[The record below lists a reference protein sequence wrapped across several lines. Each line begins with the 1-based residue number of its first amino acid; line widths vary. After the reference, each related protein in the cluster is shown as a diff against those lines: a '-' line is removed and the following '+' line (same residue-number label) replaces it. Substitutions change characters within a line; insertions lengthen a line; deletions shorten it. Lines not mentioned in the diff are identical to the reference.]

1 MPNRFKGITEL
12 KSNED
17 YEKLVSEGSITDKD
31 GVQYEYDQLGELY
44 ITDDAVEEE
53 LRGYITDLQNKV
65 NSLESSSSSI
75 SENKLDKNLGAENSG
90 KLLNVD
96 SSGNITTLDNGIAG
110 QVLTSNGESQS
121 PIWSNLDLPEQ
132 NVISLTGTEDNP
144 IILLNDIE
152 DGKSYLIGGYFKS
165 YPSSTAI
172 YHFPTVSEAG
182 SIARCTGVGTDVQG
196 RKIIEIYGWS
206 IVSTNAVTKEVSA
219 RNANY
224 VERIY
229 LYPNDTSGI
238 SANSYVGLRQINY
251 KNDIN
256 YIWAPTSGGKAGQ
269 ILKSNGN
276 NAPTWI
282 DLPNSGIEILTGTA
296 ESPINFATDME
307 VNHLYSCS
315 GVFFNTISP
324 SAQSSIS
331 GKTVNFQDQ
340 GRSFLFYKRNDT
352 SVVCLASS
360 HNTNSKTTVII
371 FSAMYGITEITFDST
386 TGELTNIRSGMGFG
400 RVNGIEGNGN
410 AQALGIYAPTTS
422 GTSGQILQST
432 GENSEPIWIDLPT
445 SSNETNGT
453 TITVGENEVDTLTFT
468 SDPQTQ
474 LNSLET
480 NKVDKEDGKGL
491 STNDYSTVEKSKLAG
506 IENGA
511 QVNVIE
517 QINVN
522 GTNAQITNKTVNLNI
537 TDSSLIG
544 NKINV
549 SLNTSTYVMTIS
561 LLNSSDG
568 ILSTADIDFPL
579 ESVIV
584 DGSYSNGTL
593 TLELQNGTT
602 IPIDISSIVNGLVPT
617 SRTINGKS
625 LTNNI
630 TLTAEDVD
638 ALPSTTN
645 IPSSTSDL
653 TNDSNFVSD
662 SSYVHTDNNYTT
674 TEKNKL
680 AGIEAGAQV
689 NPTSLS
695 ELAEDSTHRLV
706 SDTEKTTWNN
716 KANSIDLTA
725 KLNINQG
732 TSNSG
737 KILQVNSS
745 GNIEPVNLNKKY
757 LHRITLNL
765 SDQPSGSPPSKTA
778 IIHLDY
784 YSEQSTTFTDV
795 NFATIPYASPIGC
808 TGYYLDTDVSIT
820 QKNIVYE
827 ISIPETS
834 TFVINGNEVTIQIQ
848 STGSTIQDEILGYI
862 LID

>member
-44 ITDDAVEEE
+44 ITEDHIEEE
-53 LRGYITDLQNKV
+53 LRGSITDLQNKV
-65 NSLESSSSSI
+65 NSLESGSSNI
-75 SENKLDKNLGAENSG
+75 SENKLDKNLGTENSG

-96 SSGNITTLDNGIAG
+96 SDGNIATLDNGIAG

-121 PIWSNLDLPEQ
+121 PIWSNLDLPKQ
-132 NVISLTGTEDNP
+132 NVVSLTGTQEDP
-144 IILLNDIE
+144 IVLYDDIE
-152 DGKSYLIGGYFKS
+152 AGKIYFLSGYIKVVQPATAYSLPDSKPTIMCIGLWLNNEKTIEVRGVQFTSTGVYSQGWNFIQTITFHSSSSWGSNSYLS
-165 YPSSTAI
+165 LN
-172 YHFPTVSEAG
+172 
-182 SIARCTGVGTDVQG
+182 SINGTD
-196 RKIIEIYGWS
+196 
-206 IVSTNAVTKEVSA
+206 T
-219 RNANY
+219 
-224 VERIY
+224 
-229 LYPNDTSGI
+229 
-238 SANSYVGLRQINY
+238 
-251 KNDIN
+251 
-256 YIWAPTSGGKAGQ
+256 
-269 ILKSNGN
+269 
-276 NAPTWI
+276 
-282 DLPNSGIEILTGTA
+282 TA
-296 ESPINFATDME
+296 LN
-307 VNHLYSCS
+307 V
-315 GVFFNTISP
+315 
-324 SAQSSIS
+324 
-331 GKTVNFQDQ
+331 
-340 GRSFLFYKRNDT
+340 
-352 SVVCLASS
+352 
-360 HNTNSKTTVII
+360 
-371 FSAMYGITEITFDST
+371 
-386 TGELTNIRSGMGFG
+386 
-400 RVNGIEGNGN
+400 
-410 AQALGIYAPTTS
+410 YAPTTS

-445 SSNETNGT
+445 SSNETNST

-511 QVNVIE
+511 QANVIE

-544 NKINV
+544 NRINV
-549 SLNTSTYVMTIS
+549 SLNTTTYVMTIS
-561 LLNSSDG
+561 LLNSSDEV
-568 ILSTADIDFPL
+568 LSTANVDFPL

-584 DGSYSNGTL
+584 NGSYSNGTL
-593 TLELQNGTT
+593 TLELQNGTS

-617 SRTINGKS
+617 NRTINNKPLS
-625 LTNNI
+625 SNI
-630 TLTAEDVD
+630 TLTAEDVG
-638 ALPSTTN
+638 ALPNTTV

-680 AGIEAGAQV
+680 AGIEAGAQA

-765 SDQPSGSPPSKTA
+765 SDQPSGSPPSKIA

-808 TGYYLDTDVSIT
+808 TGYYLDTDVSTT

-848 STGSTIQDEILGYI
+848 STGSTIQDEILGYL

>member
-12 KSNED
+12 KSNSD

-31 GVQYEYDQLGELY
+31 GVQYDYDQLGELY
-44 ITDDAVEEE
+44 LTEDHIEEE
-53 LRGYITDLQNKV
+53 LRSSITDLQNRV
-65 NSLESSSSSI
+65 DNLET
-75 SENKLDKNLGAENSG
+75 
-90 KLLNVD
+90 
-96 SSGNITTLDNGIAG
+96 SSG
-110 QVLTSNGESQS
+110 
-121 PIWSNLDLPEQ
+121 
-132 NVISLTGTEDNP
+132 
-144 IILLNDIE
+144 
-152 DGKSYLIGGYFKS
+152 
-165 YPSSTAI
+165 
-172 YHFPTVSEAG
+172 
-182 SIARCTGVGTDVQG
+182 
-196 RKIIEIYGWS
+196 
-206 IVSTNAVTKEVSA
+206 
-219 RNANY
+219 
-224 VERIY
+224 
-229 LYPNDTSGI
+229 
-238 SANSYVGLRQINY
+238 
-251 KNDIN
+251 
-256 YIWAPTSGGKAGQ
+256 
-269 ILKSNGN
+269 
-276 NAPTWI
+276 
-282 DLPNSGIEILTGTA
+282 
-296 ESPINFATDME
+296 
-307 VNHLYSCS
+307 
-315 GVFFNTISP
+315 
-324 SAQSSIS
+324 
-331 GKTVNFQDQ
+331 
-340 GRSFLFYKRNDT
+340 
-352 SVVCLASS
+352 
-360 HNTNSKTTVII
+360 
-371 FSAMYGITEITFDST
+371 
-386 TGELTNIRSGMGFG
+386 
-400 RVNGIEGNGN
+400 
-410 AQALGIYAPTTS
+410 
-422 GTSGQILQST
+422 
-432 GENSEPIWIDLPT
+432 
-445 SSNETNGT
+445 TNGT
-453 TITVGENEVDTLTFT
+453 TIIVGESEIDTLTFT

-491 STNDYSTVEKSKLAG
+491 STNDYTTVEKNKLAT

-716 KANSIDLTA
+716 KANSSDLNA

-737 KILQVNSS
+737 KILQVTSS
-745 GNIEPVNLNKKY
+745 GDIEPVNLNKRY

-765 SDQPSGSPPSKTA
+765 SDQPSGSQPSKTA

-784 YSEQSTTFTDV
+784 YSEQSTIFTDV

-808 TGYYLDTDVSIT
+808 TGYYLDTDVSLT

-827 ISIPETS
+827 ISIPEAS
-834 TFVINGNEVTIQIQ
+834 TFVINSNEVTIQIQ

-862 LID
+862 FVD

>member
-1 MPNRFKGITEL
+1 
-12 KSNED
+12 
-17 YEKLVSEGSITDKD
+17 
-31 GVQYEYDQLGELY
+31 
-44 ITDDAVEEE
+44 
-53 LRGYITDLQNKV
+53 
-65 NSLESSSSSI
+65 
-75 SENKLDKNLGAENSG
+75 
-90 KLLNVD
+90 
-96 SSGNITTLDNGIAG
+96 
-110 QVLTSNGESQS
+110 
-121 PIWSNLDLPEQ
+121 
-132 NVISLTGTEDNP
+132 
-144 IILLNDIE
+144 
-152 DGKSYLIGGYFKS
+152 
-165 YPSSTAI
+165 
-172 YHFPTVSEAG
+172 
-182 SIARCTGVGTDVQG
+182 
-196 RKIIEIYGWS
+196 
-206 IVSTNAVTKEVSA
+206 
-219 RNANY
+219 
-224 VERIY
+224 
-229 LYPNDTSGI
+229 
-238 SANSYVGLRQINY
+238 
-251 KNDIN
+251 
-256 YIWAPTSGGKAGQ
+256 
-269 ILKSNGN
+269 
-276 NAPTWI
+276 
-282 DLPNSGIEILTGTA
+282 
-296 ESPINFATDME
+296 ME

-315 GVFFNTISP
+315 GVFFNTVAS

-360 HNTNSKTTVII
+360 HNTTNSKTTVII

-410 AQALGIYAPTTS
+410 AQSLGIYAPIES
-422 GTSGQILQST
+422 GTSGQILQSN
-432 GENSEPIWIDLPT
+432 GNAEPTWITPNYVT
-445 SSNETNGT
+445 A
-453 TITVGENEVDTLTFT
+453 I
-468 SDPQTQ
+468 
-474 LNSLET
+474 
-480 NKVDKEDGKGL
+480 DGKQL
-491 STNDYSTVEKSKLAG
+491 STNDYTDEEKTKLQG
-506 IENGA
+506 IETGA
-511 QVNVIE
+511 EVNTIE

-561 LLNSSDG
+561 LLNSSDD

-645 IPSSTSDL
+645 IPSTTSDL

-706 SDTEKTTWNN
+706 SDTEKTSWNN
-716 KANSIDLTA
+716 KANSSDLTA

-795 NFATIPYASPIGC
+795 NFTTIPYASPIGC
-808 TGYYLDTDVSIT
+808 TGYYLDTDVSTT

>member
-44 ITDDAVEEE
+44 ITEDHIEEE
-53 LRGYITDLQNKV
+53 LRGSITDLQNKV
-65 NSLESSSSSI
+65 NSLESGSSNI

-96 SSGNITTLDNGIAG
+96 STGNITTLDNGIAG
-110 QVLTSNGESQS
+110 QVLTSNGGSQS

-132 NVISLTGTEDNP
+132 NVVSLTGTQEDP
-144 IILLNDIE
+144 IVLYDDIE
-152 DGKSYLIGGYFKS
+152 AGKIYFLSGYIKVVQPATAYSLPDSKPTIMCIGLWLNNEKTIEVRGVQFTSTGVYSQGWNFIQTITFHSSSSWGSNSYLSLNSINGTDT
-165 YPSSTAI
+165 TALNV
-172 YHFPTVSEAG
+172 YAPTVS
-182 SIARCTGVGTDVQG
+182 GT
-196 RKIIEIYGWS
+196 S
-206 IVSTNAVTKEVSA
+206 
-219 RNANY
+219 
-224 VERIY
+224 
-229 LYPNDTSGI
+229 
-238 SANSYVGLRQINY
+238 
-251 KNDIN
+251 
-256 YIWAPTSGGKAGQ
+256 GQ
-269 ILKSNGN
+269 ILQSNGSDK
-276 NAPTWI
+276 APTWI

-296 ESPINFATDME
+296 ESPINLYTDTE
-307 VNHLYSCS
+307 VGGLY
-315 GVFFNTISP
+315 
-324 SAQSSIS
+324 SIS
-331 GKTVNFQDQ
+331 G
-340 GRSFLFYKRNDT
+340 
-352 SVVCLASS
+352 VVY
-360 HNTNSKTTVII
+360 HKPTTNSRFEIDISNSYLFFRKGDRTGYLIGYSVANGFNGGNDFIGGTRLTFSSLGSGDITVYSA
-371 FSAMYGITEITFDST
+371 FSTPNIN
-386 TGELTNIRSGMGFG
+386 GEYRE
-400 RVNGIEGNGN
+400 VPY
-410 AQALGIYAPTTS
+410 IYAPITS
-422 GTSGQILQST
+422 GTSGQVLQSN
-432 GENSEPIWIDLPT
+432 GEGVAPTWIDMPT
-445 SSNETNGT
+445 SSTTEPSGT
-453 TITVGENEVDTLTFT
+453 IITVGTETVNTLTFT
-468 SDPQTQ
+468 SDPQSQ
-474 LNSLET
+474 LDTIKST
-480 NKVDKEDGKGL
+480 KVDKLTGKQL
-491 STNDYSTVEKSKLAG
+491 STNDYTDEEKTKLQG
-506 IENGA
+506 IETGA
-511 QVNVIE
+511 EVNTIE

-561 LLNSSDG
+561 LLNSSDEV
-568 ILSTADIDFPL
+568 LSTADIDFPL

-584 DGSYSNGTL
+584 NGSYSNGTL

-716 KANSIDLTA
+716 KANSSDLTA

-732 TSNSG
+732 NSNSG

-808 TGYYLDTDVSIT
+808 TGYYLDTDVSLT
-820 QKNIVYE
+820 QKNIAYE
-827 ISIPETS
+827 ISIPEAS
-834 TFVINGNEVTIQIQ
+834 TFVINGNGVTIQTQ

>member
-1 MPNRFKGITEL
+1 MQIGKLYSCQGVFNTTNEIT
-12 KSNED
+12 D
-17 YEKLVSEGSITDKD
+17 TGSI
-31 GVQYEYDQLGELY
+31 
-44 ITDDAVEEE
+44 
-53 LRGYITDLQNKV
+53 GYNKNIYFGHTSSQPYNYYFLIYKSSENQIVVLNTNV
-65 NSLESSSSSI
+65 NTTNVSSSVYILSSYYAHVRM
-75 SENKLDKNLGAENSG
+75 NFDTTT
-90 KLLNVD
+90 
-96 SSGNITTLDNGIAG
+96 GNITSLDQGMMLQNINGNLAN
-110 QVLTSNGESQS
+110 LTAQREG
-121 PIWSNLDLPEQ
+121 IWVAEEA
-132 NVISLTGTEDNP
+132 GTEGQ
-144 IILLNDIE
+144 LLQ
-152 DGKSYLIGGYFKS
+152 
-165 YPSSTAI
+165 ST
-172 YHFPTVSEAG
+172 G
-182 SIARCTGVGTDVQG
+182 SG
-196 RKIIEIYGWS
+196 
-206 IVSTNAVTKEVSA
+206 
-219 RNANY
+219 
-224 VERIY
+224 
-229 LYPNDTSGI
+229 
-238 SANSYVGLRQINY
+238 
-251 KNDIN
+251 
-256 YIWAPTSGGKAGQ
+256 
-269 ILKSNGN
+269 
-276 NAPTWI
+276 APTWI
-282 DLPNSGIEILTGTA
+282 TPNYVTA
-296 ESPINFATDME
+296 I
-307 VNHLYSCS
+307 
-315 GVFFNTISP
+315 
-324 SAQSSIS
+324 
-331 GKTVNFQDQ
+331 
-340 GRSFLFYKRNDT
+340 
-352 SVVCLASS
+352 
-360 HNTNSKTTVII
+360 
-371 FSAMYGITEITFDST
+371 
-386 TGELTNIRSGMGFG
+386 
-400 RVNGIEGNGN
+400 
-410 AQALGIYAPTTS
+410 
-422 GTSGQILQST
+422 
-432 GENSEPIWIDLPT
+432 
-445 SSNETNGT
+445 
-453 TITVGENEVDTLTFT
+453 
-468 SDPQTQ
+468 
-474 LNSLET
+474 
-480 NKVDKEDGKGL
+480 DGKQL
-491 STNDYSTVEKSKLAG
+491 STNDYTNEEKTKLQG
-506 IENGA
+506 IETGA
-511 QVNVIE
+511 EVNTIE

-568 ILSTADIDFPL
+568 VLSTADIDFPL

-716 KANSIDLTA
+716 KANSSDLTA

-808 TGYYLDTDVSIT
+808 TGYYLDTDVSLT

-827 ISIPETS
+827 IAIPEAS

>member
-1 MPNRFKGITEL
+1 MSNRFKGITEL
-12 KSNED
+12 KSNQD

-31 GVQYEYDQLGELY
+31 GVQHTYDQLGELY

-53 LRGYITDLQNKV
+53 LRSSITNLQNRVDDLETSIGEGSTDLTDIN
-65 NSLESSSSSI
+65 NSITQINEDITEINTTISDLSSD
-75 SENKLDKNLGAENSG
+75 KLDKNQTTDNTG
-90 KLLNVD
+90 KLLNVSLD
-96 SSGNITTLDNGIAG
+96 GNITTLD
-110 QVLTSNGESQS
+110 S
-121 PIWSNLDLPEQ
+121 
-132 NVISLTGTEDNP
+132 GT
-144 IILLNDIE
+144 
-152 DGKSYLIGGYFKS
+152 
-165 YPSSTAI
+165 
-172 YHFPTVSEAG
+172 
-182 SIARCTGVGTDVQG
+182 
-196 RKIIEIYGWS
+196 
-206 IVSTNAVTKEVSA
+206 
-219 RNANY
+219 
-224 VERIY
+224 
-229 LYPNDTSGI
+229 
-238 SANSYVGLRQINY
+238 
-251 KNDIN
+251 
-256 YIWAPTSGGKAGQ
+256 AGQ
-269 ILKSNGN
+269 ILQSNGAN
-276 NAPTWI
+276 QAPTWI
-282 DLPNSGIEILTGTA
+282 DIVNNKENVTILTGTNDN
-296 ESPINFATDME
+296 PINFATDME

-340 GRSFLFYKRNDT
+340 GRSFLFYKRDNT

-400 RVNGIEGNGN
+400 KVNGIEGNGN

-491 STNDYSTVEKSKLAG
+491 STNDYSTVEKSKLTG

-549 SLNTSTYVMTIS
+549 SLDTSTYVMTIS
-561 LLNSSDG
+561 LLNSSDEV
-568 ILSTADIDFPL
+568 LSTANVDFPL

-584 DGSYSNGTL
+584 NGSYSNGTL
-593 TLELQNGTT
+593 TLELKNGTT

-645 IPSSTSDL
+645 IPSTTSDL

-706 SDTEKTTWNN
+706 SDTEKTSWNN
-716 KANSIDLTA
+716 KANSSDLTA

-795 NFATIPYASPIGC
+795 NFTTIPYASPIGC
-808 TGYYLDTDVSIT
+808 TGYYLDTDVSTT

>member
-12 KSNED
+12 KSNQD

-31 GVQYEYDQLGELY
+31 GVQHTYDQLGELY

-53 LRGYITDLQNKV
+53 LRSSITNLQNRVDDLETSIGEGSTDLTDIN
-65 NSLESSSSSI
+65 NSITQINEDITEINTTISDLSSD
-75 SENKLDKNLGAENSG
+75 KLDKNQTTDNTG
-90 KLLNVD
+90 KLLNVSLD
-96 SSGNITTLDNGIAG
+96 GNITTLD
-110 QVLTSNGESQS
+110 S
-121 PIWSNLDLPEQ
+121 
-132 NVISLTGTEDNP
+132 GT
-144 IILLNDIE
+144 
-152 DGKSYLIGGYFKS
+152 
-165 YPSSTAI
+165 
-172 YHFPTVSEAG
+172 
-182 SIARCTGVGTDVQG
+182 
-196 RKIIEIYGWS
+196 
-206 IVSTNAVTKEVSA
+206 
-219 RNANY
+219 
-224 VERIY
+224 
-229 LYPNDTSGI
+229 
-238 SANSYVGLRQINY
+238 
-251 KNDIN
+251 
-256 YIWAPTSGGKAGQ
+256 AGQ
-269 ILKSNGN
+269 ILQSNGAN
-276 NAPTWI
+276 QAPTWI
-282 DLPNSGIEILTGTA
+282 DIVNNKENVTILTGTNDN
-296 ESPINFATDME
+296 PINFATDME

-340 GRSFLFYKRNDT
+340 GRSFLFYKRDNT

-410 AQALGIYAPTTS
+410 AQALGIYAPIESGSVGQILQSNGEGIAPTWVNLSENNLIRLTGTETDPIDILTDIEAGNLYLCSGYIHLSKQSTTAIDLGTNYILIYMQNDAPAGGFTLIRILDTIFEDNS
-422 GTSGQILQST
+422 AGGSFSIYTGVNTTVRILNNAISGYLYSVAPSSINGETTTRDGIFAPTEGGTSGQILQSN
-432 GENSEPIWIDLPT
+432 GNAEPTWITPNYVT
-445 SSNETNGT
+445 A
-453 TITVGENEVDTLTFT
+453 I
-468 SDPQTQ
+468 
-474 LNSLET
+474 
-480 NKVDKEDGKGL
+480 DGKQL
-491 STNDYSTVEKSKLAG
+491 STNDYTDEEKTKLQG
-506 IENGA
+506 IETGA
-511 QVNVIE
+511 EVNTIE

-732 TSNSG
+732 NSNSG

-765 SDQPSGSPPSKTA
+765 SDQPSGSPPNKTA

-795 NFATIPYASPIGC
+795 NFTTIPYASPIGC
-808 TGYYLDTDVSIT
+808 TGYYLDTDVSLT

-827 ISIPETS
+827 IAIPEAS